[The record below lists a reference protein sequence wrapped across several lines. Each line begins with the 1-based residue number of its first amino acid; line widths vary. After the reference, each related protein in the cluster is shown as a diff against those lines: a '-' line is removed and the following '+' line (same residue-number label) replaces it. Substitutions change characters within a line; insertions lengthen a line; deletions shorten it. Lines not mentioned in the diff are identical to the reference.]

1 MNLRLCVQALLLL
14 WLSLTAVC
22 GGECAPSRSPGLQPK
37 RSFPSALFAL
47 SPPPGEPGASRAVAA
62 TRRPAPGSRLT
73 GRPEPWGGWPQGP
86 LLLRGSTLP
95 LASPARHL
103 VPPNRRSQSQE
114 LRTTGSLMPL
124 PDGNGL
130 EEGNVRHLVQ
140 PRGSRNGPGP
150 WQGGRRK
157 FRRQRPRL
165 SHKGPM
171 PF

>member
-14 WLSLTAVC
+14 WLSLTAVY
-22 GGECAPSRSPGLQPK
+22 GGECLPP
-37 RSFPSALFAL
+37 PSA
-47 SPPPGEPGASRAVAA
+47 GK
-62 TRRPAPGSRLT
+62 
-73 GRPEPWGGWPQGP
+73 
-86 LLLRGSTLP
+86 
-95 LASPARHL
+95 
-103 VPPNRRSQSQE
+103 
-114 LRTTGSLMPL
+114 
-124 PDGNGL
+124 GL

-157 FRRQRPRL
+157 LRRQRPRL

>member
-1 MNLRLCVQALLLL
+1 MNLRLCLQTLLLI

-22 GGECAPSRSPGLQPK
+22 GGPLLQP
-37 RSFPSALFAL
+37 
-47 SPPPGEPGASRAVAA
+47 
-62 TRRPAPGSRLT
+62 PAGK
-73 GRPEPWGGWPQGP
+73 
-86 LLLRGSTLP
+86 
-95 LASPARHL
+95 
-103 VPPNRRSQSQE
+103 
-114 LRTTGSLMPL
+114 
-124 PDGNGL
+124 GL
-130 EEGNVRHLVQ
+130 EESNVRHLVQ